1 MSNMNTNENSI
12 DVSNV
17 VRTNMN
23 KKNARFRMLRST
35 SIEIE
40 SVPHLDDF
48 HP

>member
-1 MSNMNTNENSI
+1 MSNMKTNESSI

-40 SVPHLDDF
+40 SIPQLGDY
-48 HP
+48 P

>member
-1 MSNMNTNENSI
+1 MSNMKTNESSI

-40 SVPHLDDF
+40 SIHQLGDYP
-48 HP
+48 